1 MDNAIPSIRSV
12 TPSTNSQFRPDTIS
26 SLTMTTGFAR
36 QDSIFFESLSE
47 RQLDLY
53 LRQYVDVVHTL
64 LRGGIPR
71 VGNLE
76 QISPN
81 DRSHQGRRYF
91 PTVYHRLSLLIIDQ
105 IGRDIETLVKVIWRR
120 TYQDEPPHA
129 EAFDSAS
136 FVGRE
141 TPDITTDI
149 RLHISMISQHL
160 FARFFPTPTLERVEE
175 KRQTIQ
181 MIINHAT
188 RMQYTAM
195 ELLRRG
201 YEAA

>member
-1 MDNAIPSIRSV
+1 
-12 TPSTNSQFRPDTIS
+12 
-26 SLTMTTGFAR
+26 MTTGFSP

-47 RQLDLY
+47 GLLDQY
-53 LRQYVDVVHTL
+53 LRQYVDVVYTL
-64 LRGGIPR
+64 LRGGIPP

-81 DRSHQGRRYF
+81 DRYTQGCRYF

-105 IGRDIETLVKVIWRR
+105 IGRDIETLVKVIWRQ
-120 TYQDEPPHA
+120 TYQDEPPPA

-136 FVGRE
+136 FIGRE
-141 TPDITTDI
+141 TPDITTEI
-149 RLHISMISQHL
+149 SLHISMISQNL
-160 FARFFPTPTLERVEE
+160 FARFFPTHTVERVEE

-188 RMQYTAM
+188 RMQYIAM